1 MSKDPNKSTKVIY
14 DERVFGGSG
23 SGKGLMDS
31 ALMDSETEEEY
42 FKRMHEFNNETGVR
56 NCSFDLTLP
65 YPFVLGCVIPTP
77 GRGLTQPWTK
87 KFGHLCT

>member
-31 ALMDSETEEEY
+31 AIMDSETEEEY
-42 FKRMHEFNNETGVR
+42 FKRMHEFNNETGVI
-56 NCSFDLTLP
+56 NCSFDLSLSSWP
-65 YPFVLGCVIPTP
+65 AP
-77 GRGLTQPWTK
+77 GHMTSAMTN
-87 KFGHLCT
+87 